1 MNHFRLS
8 IPFSP
13 KQIKHN
19 QFLLNVTSVQKRRHI
34 REKCDMKAKRCL
46 FGPSDGNH
54 VHKQYTQMMQEQLKH
69 AESEWNFN
77 FNEENPSLSVTAR
90 YKWEVVRSKSVP
102 PVYRT
107 YRIFDPKKRVKNEPE
122 KTIIK
127 SAKNRKQLNFK
138 VMAKKQRTLTDL
150 LPVKRSRPVHPS
162 KKAEQGN
169 TSPDRIFG
177 VLTRSTSRVHTRSTA
192 RRHLVV

>member
-1 MNHFRLS
+1 
-8 IPFSP
+8 
-13 KQIKHN
+13 
-19 QFLLNVTSVQKRRHI
+19 
-34 REKCDMKAKRCL
+34 MKAKRCL
-46 FGPSDGNH
+46 FGPSDGEH

-77 FNEENPSLSVTAR
+77 FNEENPSLSVSAR

-107 YRIFDPKKRVKNEPE
+107 YRVFDPKKRVKNEPE
-122 KTIIK
+122 KTKITQP
-127 SAKNRKQLNFK
+127 KNRKSVVNAK
-138 VMAKKQRTLTDL
+138 VLAKRQRTLTDL
-150 LPVKRSRPVHPS
+150 LPVKRSRPVHPT
-162 KKAEQGN
+162 KKIEQGN